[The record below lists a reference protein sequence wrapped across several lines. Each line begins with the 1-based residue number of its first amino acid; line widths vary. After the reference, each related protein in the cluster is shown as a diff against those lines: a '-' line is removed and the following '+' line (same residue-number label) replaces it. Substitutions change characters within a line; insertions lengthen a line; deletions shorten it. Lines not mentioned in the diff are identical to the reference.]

1 MHRLVEQSDVVVLDQ
16 PYQFRGHVATD
27 LSGFIYPRFPGNI
40 PRPEKFIVCCQH
52 RITGNR
58 SVTLLLY
65 VRRTIVVRQSIGGAM
80 LRNFSIRIR
89 LFAGYATLLICLCT
103 IAGAG
108 LAGFQY
114 LNERMR
120 VVFEERAIPVEL
132 LSQVNYLMQRNR
144 VLMMDTLVN
153 PGQSNVEKRH
163 SEFVVNQGKIQDA
176 LRSYARIP
184 RTAELDPPYQAF
196 LEQQQK
202 YEKDALE
209 AAMAAI
215 AKNKYDDG
223 QVLYLDKISPMA
235 PGFQDAIEKLMALQ
249 VKLAGQAYQDSREG
263 AVIGR
268 SAILTIMLVAL
279 AGGILLSWAIARS
292 ITRPITDA
300 ETIATRVAEGDLQ
313 PTRFVSAGDE
323 VGRLVSHLERM
334 RSALANIVA
343 DVRTGSGL
351 IASTSGEISRGVNDL
366 SQRTEMQAAN
376 LQEASASL
384 DNLLENVQSHARI
397 SHEVS
402 EVAHNTAAGAKT
414 GGQSVRELV
423 TQIDAVGAM
432 SRKIAEITN
441 VIDSIAFQTNILAL
455 NAAVEA
461 ARAGEQGRGF
471 AVVASE
477 VRMLA
482 TRSATAA
489 AEIKAL
495 ISDTVSSVGQVT
507 SMAGNAGTQ
516 VDSVVAQ
523 VGTINELITRLNETS
538 SHQAD
543 EMHQISKAIRTIDE
557 MTQQNAA
564 LVEENA
570 AAADSLAKE
579 ASLLDQL
586 VGTFQL
592 P

>member
-1 MHRLVEQSDVVVLDQ
+1 
-16 PYQFRGHVATD
+16 
-27 LSGFIYPRFPGNI
+27 
-40 PRPEKFIVCCQH
+40 
-52 RITGNR
+52 
-58 SVTLLLY
+58 
-65 VRRTIVVRQSIGGAM
+65 M

-89 LFAGYATLLICLCT
+89 LVAGFATLLVCLCSV
-103 IAGAG
+103 AGAG

-120 VVFEERAIPVEL
+120 VVYEERAIPVEL

-153 PGQSNVEKRH
+153 PGQSNVEKR
-163 SEFVVNQGKIQDA
+163 SAEFNSNLGNIQAA
-176 LRSYARIP
+176 LKHYASIP
-184 RTAELDPPYQAF
+184 RSAELESPYRAF
-196 LEQQQK
+196 QEQQQK
-202 YEKDALE
+202 YGKEALE
-209 AAMAAI
+209 LAMAAMV
-215 AKNKYDDG
+215 KNDFDDG
-223 QVLYLDKISPMA
+223 QFIYLNKISPMA
-235 PGFQDAIEKLMALQ
+235 PGFQLALEKLMDIQ
-249 VKLAGQAYQDSREG
+249 VQLAGQAYQDARAG
-263 AVIGR
+263 AALGR
-268 SAILTIMLVAL
+268 WAISVLVLAAL
-279 AGGILLSWAIARS
+279 GGGIWLSWAIARS
-292 ITRPITDA
+292 ITLPMVEA
-300 ETIATRVAEGDLQ
+300 ESIATRVAEGDLQ
-313 PTRFVSAGDE
+313 FSSMASAHDE

-334 RSALANIVA
+334 RASLATIVS
-343 DVRTGSGL
+343 DVRSGSGL
-351 IASTSGEISRGVNDL
+351 IASTTGEISRGVNDL
-366 SQRTEMQAAN
+366 SQRTELQAAN

-384 DNLLENVQSHARI
+384 DQLLQGAQSHARI
-397 SHEVS
+397 SQEVS
-402 EVAHNTAAGAKT
+402 QVAHSAAAGAQT

-423 TQIDAVGAM
+423 AQIDTVGEM

-495 ISDTVSSVGQVT
+495 ITDAVYSVGQVT
-507 SMAGNAGTQ
+507 SMAGNAGAQ
-516 VDSVVAQ
+516 VDKVVVQ
-523 VGTINELITRLNETS
+523 VSTINELISRLNDTS
-538 SHQAD
+538 SHQAE
-543 EMHQISKAIRTIDE
+543 EMHQISGAIRSIDE

-579 ASLLDQL
+579 ASILDRL
-586 VGTFQL
+586 VGTFL
-592 P
+592 LS

>member
-1 MHRLVEQSDVVVLDQ
+1 
-16 PYQFRGHVATD
+16 
-27 LSGFIYPRFPGNI
+27 
-40 PRPEKFIVCCQH
+40 
-52 RITGNR
+52 
-58 SVTLLLY
+58 
-65 VRRTIVVRQSIGGAM
+65 M
-80 LRNFSIRIR
+80 LRKFSIRIR
-89 LFAGYATLLICLCT
+89 LVAGFATLLVCLCT

-114 LNERMR
+114 LNEQIR
-120 VVFEERAIPVEL
+120 VIYEERAIPVEL
-132 LSQVNYLMQRNR
+132 LSRVNYLMQRNR

-153 PGQSNVEKRH
+153 PGKSNVEKRNT
-163 SEFVVNQGKIQDA
+163 EFMRNLGKVHEA
-176 LRSYARIP
+176 LSLYAAIT
-184 RTAELDPPYQAF
+184 RTAELEQPYQVF

-202 YEKDALE
+202 YGKEALE
-209 AAMAAI
+209 AAMNAMA
-215 AKNKYDDG
+215 NDRYDDG
-223 QVLYLDKISPMA
+223 QVLYLGKIGPMA
-235 PGFQDAIEKLMALQ
+235 PGFQASSEKLMDLQ
-249 VKLAGQAYQDSREG
+249 VKLAGQAYQQARED
-263 AVIGR
+263 AAMGR
-268 SAILTIMLVAL
+268 SAILAIMVCAL
-279 AGGILLSWAIARS
+279 AGGILLSWLIARS
-292 ITRPITDA
+292 ITKPITDA
-300 ETIATRVAEGDLQ
+300 ETISTRVAEGDLR
-313 PTRFVSAGDE
+313 PATFEPAGDE
-323 VGRLVSHLERM
+323 IGRLVSQLERM
-334 RSALANIVA
+334 RSALANIVL
-343 DVRTGSGL
+343 DVRIGSNL
-351 IASTSGEISRGVNDL
+351 IASTSGEISKGVNDL
-366 SQRTEMQAAN
+366 SQRTELQAAN

-384 DNLLENVQSHARI
+384 DQLLEGVQSHARI

-402 EVAHNTAAGAKT
+402 EVARSTAVGAQA

-423 TQIDAVGAM
+423 TQIETVGEM
-432 SRKIAEITN
+432 SRKIADITS

-495 ISDTVSSVGQVT
+495 ITDTVSSVGRVT

-516 VDSVVAQ
+516 VDNVVAQ
-523 VGTINELITRLNETS
+523 VATINELVSRLNETS
-538 SHQAD
+538 SHQA
-543 EMHQISKAIRTIDE
+543 EELHQISNAIRTIDE
-557 MTQQNAA
+557 MTQQNSA

-579 ASLLDQL
+579 ASGLDMM